1 MFDVLS
7 PIRPTSALKNNPIN
21 NNNNDSSSIIINN
34 SKLNISPNKFKSP
47 SKMKNKN
54 NNKIKN
60 KGTNNSLIKSLNNN
74 NEEEEKE
81 NNQKTLKEM
90 IEDTNIAQ
98 KTINIINN
106 ALELFNTK
114 KVIEEKGNEKYE
126 LIERDKYETM
136 KKNNVLFKEQKK
148 NLKEE
153 YIKLKE
159 QYDKVSFDL
168 ATHNY
173 NYYMEEKAKTDS
185 ITKIYELEN
194 ELKRMIIEN
203 NKIQNE
209 IDKEIL
215 QKNNIFRGMNEF
227 KRKYNT
233 SIPKE
238 LNEIFDKIKGNEY
251 DPMLKVDN
259 SEKIN
264 FLEEKLERLD
274 KLLIEK
280 DKKIEQLKKI
290 LKKVKMI
297 YNIFINKYIINFYI
311 NKINLIV

>member
-7 PIRPTSALKNNPIN
+7 PIRPTSTMKNNPIN

-34 SKLNISPNKFKSP
+34 NNNSKLNISPNKFKSP
-47 SKMKNKN
+47 TKMKNPLLLLKN

-60 KGTNNSLIKSLNNN
+60 KGTNSSLIKSLNANN

-209 IDKEIL
+209 IDQEIL

-280 DKKIEQLKKI
+280 DKKIEQLKK
-290 LKKVKMI
+290 
-297 YNIFINKYIINFYI
+297 NIKESKNDI
-311 NKINLIV
+311 

>member
-21 NNNNDSSSIIINN
+21 NNNNDSSSIIINNSNN

-126 LIERDKYETM
+126 LIERDKYEIM

-194 ELKRMIIEN
+194 ELKKMIIEN

-209 IDKEIL
+209 IDQEIL

-280 DKKIEQLKKI
+280 DKKIEQLKK
-290 LKKVKMI
+290 
-297 YNIFINKYIINFYI
+297 NIKESKNDI
-311 NKINLIV
+311 

>member
-1 MFDVLS
+1 
-7 PIRPTSALKNNPIN
+7 
-21 NNNNDSSSIIINN
+21 
-34 SKLNISPNKFKSP
+34 
-47 SKMKNKN
+47 MKNPLLLLKN

-60 KGTNNSLIKSLNNN
+60 KGTNSSLIKSLNANN

-209 IDKEIL
+209 IDQEIL

-280 DKKIEQLKKI
+280 DKKIEQLKK
-290 LKKVKMI
+290 
-297 YNIFINKYIINFYI
+297 NIKESKNDI
-311 NKINLIV
+311 

>member
-7 PIRPTSALKNNPIN
+7 PIRPTSAMKNNPIN

-34 SKLNISPNKFKSP
+34 NNNSKLNITPNKFKSQK
-47 SKMKNKN
+47 KMKNPLLLLKN
-54 NNKIKN
+54 KNKKKN
-60 KGTNNSLIKSLNNN
+60 KGTNSSLIKSLHANN

-126 LIERDKYETM
+126 LIERDKYEIM

-159 QYDKVSFDL
+159 QYDKVSYDL

-194 ELKRMIIEN
+194 ELKKMIIEN

-209 IDKEIL
+209 IDQEIL

-280 DKKIEQLKKI
+280 DKKIEQLKK
-290 LKKVKMI
+290 
-297 YNIFINKYIINFYI
+297 NIKESKNDI
-311 NKINLIV
+311 

>member
-7 PIRPTSALKNNPIN
+7 PIRPTSAMKNNPIN

-34 SKLNISPNKFKSP
+34 NNNSKLNISPNKFKSP
-47 SKMKNKN
+47 TKMKNPLLLLKN

-60 KGTNNSLIKSLNNN
+60 KGTNSSLIKSLNANN

-126 LIERDKYETM
+126 LIERDKYEIM

-159 QYDKVSFDL
+159 QYDKVSYDL

-209 IDKEIL
+209 IDQEIL

-280 DKKIEQLKKI
+280 DKKIEQLKK
-290 LKKVKMI
+290 
-297 YNIFINKYIINFYI
+297 NIKESKNDI
-311 NKINLIV
+311 

>member
-7 PIRPTSALKNNPIN
+7 PIRPTSAMKNNPIN

-34 SKLNISPNKFKSP
+34 NNNSKLNISPNKFKSP
-47 SKMKNKN
+47 KKMKNPLLLLKN

-60 KGTNNSLIKSLNNN
+60 KGTNSSLIKSLNANN

-280 DKKIEQLKKI
+280 DKKIEQLKK
-290 LKKVKMI
+290 
-297 YNIFINKYIINFYI
+297 NIKESKNDI
-311 NKINLIV
+311 

>member
-7 PIRPTSALKNNPIN
+7 PIRPTSAMKNNPIN

-34 SKLNISPNKFKSP
+34 NNSKLNISPNKFKSP
-47 SKMKNKN
+47 TKIKNPLLLLKN

-60 KGTNNSLIKSLNNN
+60 KGTNSSLIKSLNANN

-209 IDKEIL
+209 IDQEIL

-280 DKKIEQLKKI
+280 DKKIEQLKK
-290 LKKVKMI
+290 
-297 YNIFINKYIINFYI
+297 NIKESKNDI
-311 NKINLIV
+311 

>member
-21 NNNNDSSSIIINN
+21 NNNNESSSIIINNSNN

-194 ELKRMIIEN
+194 ELKKMIIEN

-209 IDKEIL
+209 IDQEIL

-280 DKKIEQLKKI
+280 DKKIEQLKK
-290 LKKVKMI
+290 
-297 YNIFINKYIINFYI
+297 NIKESKNDI
-311 NKINLIV
+311 

>member
-7 PIRPTSALKNNPIN
+7 PIRPTSAMKNNPIN

-34 SKLNISPNKFKSP
+34 NNNSKLNISPNKFKSP
-47 SKMKNKN
+47 TKMKNPLLLLKN

-60 KGTNNSLIKSLNNN
+60 KGTNSSLIKSLNANN

-280 DKKIEQLKKI
+280 DKKIEQLKK
-290 LKKVKMI
+290 
-297 YNIFINKYIINFYI
+297 NIKESKNDI
-311 NKINLIV
+311 

>member
-7 PIRPTSALKNNPIN
+7 PIRPTSAMKNNPIN

-34 SKLNISPNKFKSP
+34 NNNSKLNISPNKFKSP
-47 SKMKNKN
+47 TKMKNPLLLLKN

-60 KGTNNSLIKSLNNN
+60 KGTNSSLIKSLNANN

-126 LIERDKYETM
+126 LIERDKYEIM

-159 QYDKVSFDL
+159 QYDKVSYDL

-194 ELKRMIIEN
+194 ELKKMIIEN

-209 IDKEIL
+209 IDQEIL

-280 DKKIEQLKKI
+280 DKKIEQLKK
-290 LKKVKMI
+290 
-297 YNIFINKYIINFYI
+297 NIKESKNDI
-311 NKINLIV
+311 

>member
-7 PIRPTSALKNNPIN
+7 PIRPTSAMKNNPIN

-34 SKLNISPNKFKSP
+34 NNNSKLNISPNKFKSP
-47 SKMKNKN
+47 TKMKNPLLLLKN

-60 KGTNNSLIKSLNNN
+60 KGTNSSLIKSLNANN

-194 ELKRMIIEN
+194 ELKKMIIEN

-209 IDKEIL
+209 IDQEIL

-280 DKKIEQLKKI
+280 DKKIEQLKK
-290 LKKVKMI
+290 
-297 YNIFINKYIINFYI
+297 NIKESKNDI
-311 NKINLIV
+311 

>member
-7 PIRPTSALKNNPIN
+7 PIRPTSAMKNNPIN

-34 SKLNISPNKFKSP
+34 NNNSKLNISPNKFKSP
-47 SKMKNKN
+47 SKIKNPLLLLKN

-60 KGTNNSLIKSLNNN
+60 KGTNSSLIKSLNANN

-106 ALELFNTK
+106 ALELFNSK

-209 IDKEIL
+209 IDQEIL

-280 DKKIEQLKKI
+280 DKKIEQLKK
-290 LKKVKMI
+290 
-297 YNIFINKYIINFYI
+297 NIKESKNDI
-311 NKINLIV
+311 

>member
-126 LIERDKYETM
+126 LIERDKYEIM

-159 QYDKVSFDL
+159 QYDKVSYDL

-194 ELKRMIIEN
+194 ELKKMIIEN

-209 IDKEIL
+209 IDQEIL

-280 DKKIEQLKKI
+280 DKKIEQLKK
-290 LKKVKMI
+290 
-297 YNIFINKYIINFYI
+297 NIKESKNDI
-311 NKINLIV
+311 

>member
-7 PIRPTSALKNNPIN
+7 PIRPTSAMKNNPIN

-34 SKLNISPNKFKSP
+34 NNNSKLNISPNKFKSP
-47 SKMKNKN
+47 TKMKNPLLLLKN

-60 KGTNNSLIKSLNNN
+60 KGTNSSLIKSLNANN

-126 LIERDKYETM
+126 LIERDKYEIM

-194 ELKRMIIEN
+194 ELKKMIIEN

-209 IDKEIL
+209 IDQEIL

-280 DKKIEQLKKI
+280 DKKIEQLKK
-290 LKKVKMI
+290 
-297 YNIFINKYIINFYI
+297 NIKESKNDI
-311 NKINLIV
+311 

>member
-7 PIRPTSALKNNPIN
+7 PIRPTSAMKNNPIN

-34 SKLNISPNKFKSP
+34 NNNSKLNISPNKFKSP
-47 SKMKNKN
+47 SKIKNPLLLLKN

-60 KGTNNSLIKSLNNN
+60 KGTNSSLIKSLNANN

-159 QYDKVSFDL
+159 QYDKVSYDL

-209 IDKEIL
+209 IDQEIL

-280 DKKIEQLKKI
+280 DKKIEQLKK
-290 LKKVKMI
+290 
-297 YNIFINKYIINFYI
+297 NIKESKNDI
-311 NKINLIV
+311 

>member
-7 PIRPTSALKNNPIN
+7 PIRPTSAMKNNPIN
-21 NNNNDSSSIIINN
+21 NNNNDSSSININNNNN

-47 SKMKNKN
+47 TKMKNPLLLLKN

-60 KGTNNSLIKSLNNN
+60 KGTNSSLIKSLNANN

-209 IDKEIL
+209 IDQEIL

-280 DKKIEQLKKI
+280 DKKIEQIKK
-290 LKKVKMI
+290 
-297 YNIFINKYIINFYI
+297 NIKESKNDI
-311 NKINLIV
+311 

>member
-54 NNKIKN
+54 TNKIKN

-126 LIERDKYETM
+126 LIERDKYEIM

-159 QYDKVSFDL
+159 QYDKVSYDL

-194 ELKRMIIEN
+194 ELKKMIIEN

-209 IDKEIL
+209 IDQEIL

-280 DKKIEQLKKI
+280 DKKIEQLKK
-290 LKKVKMI
+290 
-297 YNIFINKYIINFYI
+297 NIKESKNDI
-311 NKINLIV
+311 

>member
-7 PIRPTSALKNNPIN
+7 PIRPTSAMKNNPIN

-34 SKLNISPNKFKSP
+34 NNNSKLNISPNKFKSP
-47 SKMKNKN
+47 TKMKNPLLLLKN

-60 KGTNNSLIKSLNNN
+60 KGTNSSLIKSLNANN

-126 LIERDKYETM
+126 LIERDKYEIM

-209 IDKEIL
+209 IDQEIL

-280 DKKIEQLKKI
+280 DKKIEQLKK
-290 LKKVKMI
+290 
-297 YNIFINKYIINFYI
+297 NIKESKNDI
-311 NKINLIV
+311 

>member
-21 NNNNDSSSIIINN
+21 NNNNESSSIIINNSNN

-81 NNQKTLKEM
+81 NNQITLKEM

-126 LIERDKYETM
+126 LIEKDKYEIM

-159 QYDKVSFDL
+159 QYDKVSYDL

-194 ELKRMIIEN
+194 ELKKMIIEN

-209 IDKEIL
+209 IDQEIL

-280 DKKIEQLKKI
+280 DKKIEQLKK
-290 LKKVKMI
+290 
-297 YNIFINKYIINFYI
+297 NIKESKNDI
-311 NKINLIV
+311 

>member
-1 MFDVLS
+1 M
-7 PIRPTSALKNNPIN
+7 KNNPIN

-34 SKLNISPNKFKSP
+34 NNNSKLNISPNKFKSP
-47 SKMKNKN
+47 KKMKNPLLLLKN

-60 KGTNNSLIKSLNNN
+60 KGTNSSLIKSLNANN

-280 DKKIEQLKKI
+280 DKKIEQLKK
-290 LKKVKMI
+290 
-297 YNIFINKYIINFYI
+297 NIKESKNDI
-311 NKINLIV
+311 

>member
-34 SKLNISPNKFKSP
+34 SNNSKLNISPNKFKSP

-54 NNKIKN
+54 TNKIKN

-126 LIERDKYETM
+126 LIERDKYEIM

-159 QYDKVSFDL
+159 QYDKVSYDL

-194 ELKRMIIEN
+194 ELKKMIIEN

-209 IDKEIL
+209 IDQEIL

-280 DKKIEQLKKI
+280 DKKIEQLKK
-290 LKKVKMI
+290 
-297 YNIFINKYIINFYI
+297 NIKESKNDI
-311 NKINLIV
+311 

>member
-7 PIRPTSALKNNPIN
+7 PIRPTSAMKNNPIN

-34 SKLNISPNKFKSP
+34 NNNSKLNISPNKFKSP
-47 SKMKNKN
+47 KKMKNPLLLLKN

-60 KGTNNSLIKSLNNN
+60 KGTNSSLIKSLNANN

-159 QYDKVSFDL
+159 QYDKVSYDL

-209 IDKEIL
+209 IDQEIL

-280 DKKIEQLKKI
+280 DKKIEQLKK
-290 LKKVKMI
+290 
-297 YNIFINKYIINFYI
+297 NIKESKNDI
-311 NKINLIV
+311 

>member
-21 NNNNDSSSIIINN
+21 NNNNDSSSIIINNSNN

-126 LIERDKYETM
+126 LIERDKYEIM

-209 IDKEIL
+209 IDQEIL

-280 DKKIEQLKKI
+280 DKKIEQLKK
-290 LKKVKMI
+290 
-297 YNIFINKYIINFYI
+297 NIKESKNDI
-311 NKINLIV
+311 

>member
-21 NNNNDSSSIIINN
+21 NNNNDSSSIIINNSNN

-209 IDKEIL
+209 IDQEIL

-280 DKKIEQLKKI
+280 DKKIEQLKK
-290 LKKVKMI
+290 
-297 YNIFINKYIINFYI
+297 NIKESKNDI
-311 NKINLIV
+311 

>member
-7 PIRPTSALKNNPIN
+7 PIRPMKNNPIN
-21 NNNNDSSSIIINN
+21 NNNDSIINKSNFSPNKIKSPMKIKNALNLSTKFNN
-34 SKLNISPNKFKSP
+34 SKLKHKA
-47 SKMKNKN
+47 
-54 NNKIKN
+54 
-60 KGTNNSLIKSLNNN
+60 TNNSLQKSINNN
-74 NEEEEKE
+74 NNDDDEI
-81 NNQKTLKEM
+81 NQKSLKEM
-90 IEDTNIAQ
+90 IEDTNISQ
-98 KTINIINN
+98 KTINVINN
-106 ALELFNTK
+106 ALELFNTQ
-114 KVIEEKGNEKYE
+114 KVVEEKGNEKYE
-126 LIERDKYETM
+126 LIDRKNYETM

-159 QYDKVSFDL
+159 QYDKVSYDL

-185 ITKIYELEN
+185 ITKIYQLEN
-194 ELKRMIIEN
+194 ELKKMIIQN
-203 NKIQNE
+203 NQIQNE
-209 IDKEIL
+209 IDQEIL

-251 DPMLKVDN
+251 HPMLTVDN

-274 KLLIEK
+274 KLLKEK
-280 DKKIEQLKKI
+280 DKKIEQLKK
-290 LKKVKMI
+290 
-297 YNIFINKYIINFYI
+297 NIKESKND
-311 NKINLIV
+311 L

>member
-7 PIRPTSALKNNPIN
+7 PIRPTSAMKNNPIN

-34 SKLNISPNKFKSP
+34 NNNSKLNISPNKFKSP
-47 SKMKNKN
+47 TKMKNPLLLLKN

-60 KGTNNSLIKSLNNN
+60 KGTNSSLIKSLNANN

-126 LIERDKYETM
+126 LIERDKYEIM

-280 DKKIEQLKKI
+280 DKKIEQLKK
-290 LKKVKMI
+290 
-297 YNIFINKYIINFYI
+297 NIKESKNDI
-311 NKINLIV
+311 

>member
-7 PIRPTSALKNNPIN
+7 PIRPTSAMKNNPIN
-21 NNNNDSSSIIINN
+21 NNNNDSSSIIINNNNN

-126 LIERDKYETM
+126 LIERDKYEIM

-194 ELKRMIIEN
+194 ELKKMIIEN

-209 IDKEIL
+209 IDQEIL

-280 DKKIEQLKKI
+280 DKKIEQLKK
-290 LKKVKMI
+290 
-297 YNIFINKYIINFYI
+297 NIKESKNDI
-311 NKINLIV
+311 

>member
-7 PIRPTSALKNNPIN
+7 PIRPTSAMKNNPIN

-34 SKLNISPNKFKSP
+34 NNNSKLNISPNKFKSP
-47 SKMKNKN
+47 SKIKNPLLLLKN

-60 KGTNNSLIKSLNNN
+60 KGTNSSLIKSLNANN

-280 DKKIEQLKKI
+280 DKKIEQLKK
-290 LKKVKMI
+290 
-297 YNIFINKYIINFYI
+297 NIKESKNDI
-311 NKINLIV
+311 

>member
-21 NNNNDSSSIIINN
+21 NNNNDSSSIIINNSNN

-126 LIERDKYETM
+126 LIERDKYEIM

-159 QYDKVSFDL
+159 QYDKVSYDL

-194 ELKRMIIEN
+194 ELKKMIIEN

-209 IDKEIL
+209 IDQEIL

-280 DKKIEQLKKI
+280 DKKIEQLKK
-290 LKKVKMI
+290 
-297 YNIFINKYIINFYI
+297 NIKESKNDI
-311 NKINLIV
+311 

>member
-7 PIRPTSALKNNPIN
+7 PIRPTSAMKNNPIN

-34 SKLNISPNKFKSP
+34 NNNSKLNISPNKFKSP
-47 SKMKNKN
+47 TKIKNPLLLLKN

-60 KGTNNSLIKSLNNN
+60 KGTNSSLIKSLNANN

-194 ELKRMIIEN
+194 ELKKMIIGN

-209 IDKEIL
+209 IDQEIL

-280 DKKIEQLKKI
+280 DKKIEQLKK
-290 LKKVKMI
+290 
-297 YNIFINKYIINFYI
+297 NIKESKNDI
-311 NKINLIV
+311 

>member
-7 PIRPTSALKNNPIN
+7 PIRPTSAMKNNPIN

-34 SKLNISPNKFKSP
+34 NNNSKLNISPNKFKSP
-47 SKMKNKN
+47 SKIKNPLLLLKN

-60 KGTNNSLIKSLNNN
+60 KGTNSSLIKSLNANN

-159 QYDKVSFDL
+159 QCDKVSFDL

-209 IDKEIL
+209 IDQEIL

-280 DKKIEQLKKI
+280 DKKIEQLKK
-290 LKKVKMI
+290 
-297 YNIFINKYIINFYI
+297 NIKESKNDI
-311 NKINLIV
+311 

>member
-21 NNNNDSSSIIINN
+21 NNNNESSSIIINNSNN

-126 LIERDKYETM
+126 LIERDKYEIM

-194 ELKRMIIEN
+194 ELKKMIIEN

-209 IDKEIL
+209 IDQEIL

-280 DKKIEQLKKI
+280 DKKIEQLKK
-290 LKKVKMI
+290 
-297 YNIFINKYIINFYI
+297 NIKESKND
-311 NKINLIV
+311 L

>member
-7 PIRPTSALKNNPIN
+7 PIRPTSAMKNNPIN
-21 NNNNDSSSIIINN
+21 NNNNDSSSININNNNN

-47 SKMKNKN
+47 TKMKNPLLLLKN

-60 KGTNNSLIKSLNNN
+60 KGTNSSLIKSLNANN

-209 IDKEIL
+209 IDQEIL

-280 DKKIEQLKKI
+280 DKKIEQLKK
-290 LKKVKMI
+290 
-297 YNIFINKYIINFYI
+297 NIKESKNDI
-311 NKINLIV
+311 

>member
-34 SKLNISPNKFKSP
+34 SNNSKLNISPNKFKSP
-47 SKMKNKN
+47 SKMKNPLLLLKN

-60 KGTNNSLIKSLNNN
+60 KGTNSSLIKSLNANN

-194 ELKRMIIEN
+194 ELKKMIIEN

-209 IDKEIL
+209 IDQEIL

-280 DKKIEQLKKI
+280 DKKIEQLKK
-290 LKKVKMI
+290 
-297 YNIFINKYIINFYI
+297 NIKESKNDI
-311 NKINLIV
+311 

>member
-1 MFDVLS
+1 MTDVLS
-7 PIRPTSALKNNPIN
+7 PIRPTSAIKNNPI
-21 NNNNDSSSIIINN
+21 NNNDSSSIIMNNNN
-34 SKLNISPNKFKSP
+34 SKLNISPNKLKSP
-47 SKMKNKN
+47 MKIKNALNLSTKFN
-54 NNKIKN
+54 NNKIKH
-60 KGTNNSLIKSLNNN
+60 KGTNNSLQKSINVNNNN
-74 NEEEEKE
+74 NEEEDP

-90 IEDTNIAQ
+90 IEDTNISQ
-98 KTINIINN
+98 KTINVINN

-126 LIERDKYETM
+126 LIDRKNYETM

-159 QYDKVSFDL
+159 QYDKVSYDL

-185 ITKIYELEN
+185 ITKIYQLEN
-194 ELKRMIIEN
+194 ELKKMIIQN
-203 NKIQNE
+203 NQIQNE
-209 IDKEIL
+209 IDQEIL

-233 SIPKE
+233 SILKE

-251 DPMLKVDN
+251 DPMLTVDN

-274 KLLIEK
+274 KLLKEK
-280 DKKIEQLKKI
+280 DKKIEQLKK
-290 LKKVKMI
+290 
-297 YNIFINKYIINFYI
+297 NIKESKN
-311 NKINLIV
+311 NL

>member
-7 PIRPTSALKNNPIN
+7 PIRPTSAMKNNPIN

-34 SKLNISPNKFKSP
+34 NNNSKLNISPNKFKSP
-47 SKMKNKN
+47 TKMKNPLLLLKN

-60 KGTNNSLIKSLNNN
+60 KGTNSSLIKSLNANN

-209 IDKEIL
+209 IDQEIL

-280 DKKIEQLKKI
+280 DKKIEQLKK
-290 LKKVKMI
+290 
-297 YNIFINKYIINFYI
+297 NIKESKNDI
-311 NKINLIV
+311 

>member
-7 PIRPTSALKNNPIN
+7 PIRPTSAMKNNPIN

-34 SKLNISPNKFKSP
+34 NNNSKLNISPNKFKSP
-47 SKMKNKN
+47 TKMKNPLLLLKN

-60 KGTNNSLIKSLNNN
+60 KGTNSSLIKSLNANN

-159 QYDKVSFDL
+159 QYDKVSYDL

-209 IDKEIL
+209 IDQEIL

-280 DKKIEQLKKI
+280 DKKIEQLKK
-290 LKKVKMI
+290 
-297 YNIFINKYIINFYI
+297 NIKESKNDI
-311 NKINLIV
+311 

>member
-21 NNNNDSSSIIINN
+21 NNNNDSSSIIINNSNN

-126 LIERDKYETM
+126 LIERDKYEIM

-159 QYDKVSFDL
+159 QYDKVSYDL

-209 IDKEIL
+209 IDQEIL

-280 DKKIEQLKKI
+280 DKKIEQLKK
-290 LKKVKMI
+290 
-297 YNIFINKYIINFYI
+297 NIKESKNDI
-311 NKINLIV
+311 

>member
-34 SKLNISPNKFKSP
+34 SNNSKLNISPNKFKSP

-60 KGTNNSLIKSLNNN
+60 KGINNSLIKSLNNN

-126 LIERDKYETM
+126 LIERDKYEIM

-159 QYDKVSFDL
+159 QYDKVSYDL

-194 ELKRMIIEN
+194 ELKKMIIEN

-209 IDKEIL
+209 IDQEIL

-280 DKKIEQLKKI
+280 DKKIEQLKK
-290 LKKVKMI
+290 
-297 YNIFINKYIINFYI
+297 NIKESKNDI
-311 NKINLIV
+311 

>member
-7 PIRPTSALKNNPIN
+7 PIRPTSAIKNNPIN
-21 NNNNDSSSIIINN
+21 NNNNDSSSININNNNN

-47 SKMKNKN
+47 TKMKNPLLLLKN

-60 KGTNNSLIKSLNNN
+60 KGTNSSLIKSLNANN

-209 IDKEIL
+209 IDQEIL

-280 DKKIEQLKKI
+280 DKKIEQLKK
-290 LKKVKMI
+290 
-297 YNIFINKYIINFYI
+297 NIKESKNDI
-311 NKINLIV
+311 